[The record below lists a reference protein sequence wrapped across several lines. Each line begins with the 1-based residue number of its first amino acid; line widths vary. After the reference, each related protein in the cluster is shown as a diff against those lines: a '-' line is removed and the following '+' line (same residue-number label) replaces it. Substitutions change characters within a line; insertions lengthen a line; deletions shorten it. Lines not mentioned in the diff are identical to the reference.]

1 MRTIVENK
9 IIQNK
14 ENQVE
19 ASRVEVPEQPS

>member
-1 MRTIVENK
+1 MRTIVKNK

-19 ASRVEVPEQPS
+19 ASRVEVPEQPP